1 MKQPSTEWRE
11 IIAPNEE
18 TRYKE
23 YVEIFKQIQAKKSK
37 QYGNGRALHRK
48 QLLALSAE
56 LEILGNI
63 PDYAKHGL
71 FAKAA
76 KYNTWIRISNGGME
90 RKPDREPDIRGFT
103 IKVLGLSGPG
113 ALGKDV
119 TSQDFL
125 LINRE
130 VFGLKSSEPFVN
142 LVVAISNG
150 PLSLLGYFIRTHGFF
165 GGLKAIGEAKA
176 SLTRKFT
183 GFASEPFYSS
193 APLSCGPYAMRV
205 RIVPSSKPNVE
216 SSDDWGKELSDRV
229 KQAAITFDLQLQFF
243 VDETVTPIEDASV
256 NWEESNSPYVT
267 VGKLTIPQQDSNSDA
282 GKKLD
287 AQIEA
292 AAFDPWNALVQHKP
306 LGDVMRAR
314 KFVYFASQQG
324 RGSVSL

>member
-11 IIAPNEE
+11 IIAPDEE
-18 TRYKE
+18 TRYKG
-23 YVEIFKQIQAKKSK
+23 YVEFFKQLQEKKSK
-37 QYGNGRALHRK
+37 QYGNGRTLHRK

-56 LEILGNI
+56 LEILGNL

-76 KYNTWIRISNGGME
+76 KYNTWIRLSNGGMDK
-90 RKPDREPDIRGFT
+90 RPDKEPDIRGFT

-113 ALGKDV
+113 ALGNNV

-130 VFGLKSSEPFVN
+130 VFGLKSSEPFVQI
-142 LVVAISNG
+142 VMAISRG
-150 PLSLLGYFIRTHGFF
+150 PLALLGYFIRTHGFF

-176 SLTRKFT
+176 SVARKFT
-183 GFASEPFYSS
+183 GFASEKFYSA

-216 SSDDWGKELSDRV
+216 TTDDWAKEMSDRV
-229 KQAAITFDLQLQFF
+229 KQGPITFDMQLQFF
-243 VDETVTPIEDASV
+243 VDESTTPIEDASV
-256 NWEESNSPYVT
+256 NWEEANAPYVT
-267 VGKLTIPQQDSNSDA
+267 VGKLTIPQQDTHSEA

-287 AQIEA
+287 TEVESV
-292 AAFDPWNALVQHKP
+292 AFDPWNALVQHKP

-314 KFVYFASQQG
+314 KFVYLGSQQG
-324 RGSVSL
+324 RKAISI